1 MGEMPGNKAVPFDVL
16 TTTASQLRER
26 LQAGTITS
34 VAIVKSYL
42 TQIENHNHAGAHLNA
57 MLSMPTKEK
66 LFKIAN
72 TLDEERAAR
81 QLRGPLHGI
90 PITLKDAF
98 ATDVA
103 LGMNTTVGSY
113 ALLDSK
119 PSATAAVV
127 DAVGDP

>member
-1 MGEMPGNKAVPFDVL
+1 ML
-16 TTTASQLRER
+16 TTTTSQLRES

-34 VAIVKSYL
+34 VAIVESYL
-42 TQIENHNHAGAHLNA
+42 AQIENHNHAGAHLNA
-57 MLSMPTKEK
+57 MLSMPAKEM
-66 LFKIAN
+66 LRGIAT
-72 TLDEERAAR
+72 TLDEERAAG

-119 PSATAAVV
+119 PSANAAVV
-127 DAVGDP
+127 DTVGDLKAPKSHI